1 MITIYTMVG
10 VNPKNY
16 EVCQFIEKVHD
27 LAEYDSKVLEFPEM
41 STTVSGWCYPT
52 PPMELRSNFYSFI
65 KKQLELN
72 NDYIV
77 ITFSTLVCDLI
88 RLAAKNL
95 KLRDAVEIYDEKLRF
110 ITSVNEKGRLYK
122 VVPGLFDA
130 EEQTLFQLVE

>member
-1 MITIYTMVG
+1 MIKIYTLVG
-10 VNPKNY
+10 VNLKNH
-16 EVCQFIEKVHD
+16 EVYQFVEKVHD
-27 LAEYDSKVLEFPEM
+27 LAEYDSKVLEFPEI
-41 STTVSGWCYPT
+41 STTVSGWSYPT

-95 KLRDAVEIYDEKLRF
+95 KLGDAVEIYDEQLGF
-110 ITSVNEKGRLYK
+110 VSAVNEEGRLYK
-122 VVPGLFDA
+122 ALPGLFDA
-130 EEQTLFQLVE
+130 EEQTLFRLVE

>member
-1 MITIYTMVG
+1 MIKIYTSVG
-10 VNPKNY
+10 VNLKNH
-16 EVCQFIEKVHD
+16 EVYQFVEKVYD
-27 LAEYDSKVLEFPEM
+27 LAGYDSKVLEFPEI
-41 STTVSGWCYPT
+41 STTVSGWSYPT

-95 KLRDAVEIYDEKLRF
+95 KLRDAVEIYDETLRF
-110 ITSVNEKGRLYK
+110 ITSVNEEGRRYK
-122 VVPGLFDA
+122 ALPGLFDA
-130 EEQTLFQLVE
+130 EEQTLFRLVE

>member
-10 VNPKNY
+10 VNPKNH

-72 NDYIV
+72 DDYIV

-110 ITSVNEKGRLYK
+110 ITSVNEEGRLYK

-130 EEQTLFQLVE
+130 EEQTLFRLVE

>member
-1 MITIYTMVG
+1 MIKIYTMVG
-10 VNPKNY
+10 VNPKNH
-16 EVCQFIEKVHD
+16 EVYQFIEKVHD
-27 LAEYDSKVLEFPEM
+27 LAKYDSKVLEFPEI
-41 STTVSGWCYPT
+41 SITVSGWSYPT

-95 KLRDAVEIYDEKLRF
+95 KLRDTVEIYDQNLRF

>member
-10 VNPKNY
+10 VNPKNH

-95 KLRDAVEIYDEKLRF
+95 KLSDAVEIYDEKLRF
-110 ITSVNEKGRLYK
+110 ITCVNEKGRLYK

>member
-1 MITIYTMVG
+1 MIKIYTMVG
-10 VNPKNY
+10 ANPKNH
-16 EVCQFIEKVHD
+16 EVYQFIQKVHD
-27 LAEYDSKVLEFPEM
+27 LAEYDSKVLEFPEI
-41 STTVSGWCYPT
+41 STTVSGWSYPT

-77 ITFSTLVCDLI
+77 ITFSTLVCYLI

-95 KLRDAVEIYDEKLRF
+95 KLRDAVEIYDEKLHF

-130 EEQTLFQLVE
+130 EEQILFRLVE

>member
-10 VNPKNY
+10 VNPKNH

-65 KKQLELN
+65 KKQLELD

-110 ITSVNEKGRLYK
+110 ITSVNEEGRLYK

-130 EEQTLFQLVE
+130 EEQTLFRLVE